1 MELMWK
7 ASVCPDWQLLQQP
20 AKAPCH
26 GSMSS
31 IVPSIVAAVQKAF
44 LSGAWL
50 FTVESLD
57 DTAVFFFSLDND
69 CLLIR

>member
-7 ASVCPDWQLLQQP
+7 ASVCPDWQLVQQP
-20 AKAPCH
+20 AKAPGH

-31 IVPSIVAAVQKAF
+31 IVPSIVAAAQKAF